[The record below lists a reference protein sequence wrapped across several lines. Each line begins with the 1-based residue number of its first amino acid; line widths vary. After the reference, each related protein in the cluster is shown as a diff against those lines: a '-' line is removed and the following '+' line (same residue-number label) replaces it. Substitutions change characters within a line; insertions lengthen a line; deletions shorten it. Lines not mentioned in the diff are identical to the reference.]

1 MVFLRGWSWEDFK
14 KPVGEDRPFWLLN
27 SMIQTPGSISSFPLP
42 ISTAQVR
49 HHNCSPKSRSM
60 LHRLPSGQWRRE
72 SRTQARLECE
82 AAQGISSM
90 DESVTPVLTLQR
102 SEQRRCFQSATS
114 TSNLSTPSKASQL
127 CLLLSRSLL
136 QTFWRWRSP
145 HWSQYIWPRVQEK
158 SFSWMPE
165 NCPLVAEDVRM
176 PGSSR
181 LWCLRRKTT
190 NWELQMRRQ
199 AQ

>member
-1 MVFLRGWSWEDFK
+1 MVFLRGWSREDFK
-14 KPVGEDRPFWLLN
+14 KLVGEDRPFWLLN
-27 SMIQTPGSISSFPLP
+27 SMIQTPGSTSSFPLP

-49 HHNCSPKSRSM
+49 HHNCSPESRSM

-90 DESVTPVLTLQR
+90 DESGTPVLTLQR
-102 SEQRRCFQSATS
+102 SEQRRCFQSAIS

-136 QTFWRWRSP
+136 QTFWGGGGGTLTGASTYGLGSRKSP
-145 HWSQYIWPRVQEK
+145 SLGCQRTAPLWQKMSGCQE
-158 SFSWMPE
+158 
-165 NCPLVAEDVRM
+165 AA
-176 PGSSR
+176 GSGVSGG
-181 LWCLRRKTT
+181 KP
-190 NWELQMRRQ
+190 QIGSYK
-199 AQ
+199 